1 MKGATSM
8 INLTGISVSDLAAL
22 ALTFA
27 AIIALGRLKKYLI
40 RIAESQDN
48 NRINPQGA

>member
-1 MKGATSM
+1 M
-8 INLTGISVSDLAAL
+8 INLTGISVSDAL

-40 RIAESQDN
+40 RIAESQDK